1 MVPVAHLGC
10 LRPLEHVISWAT
22 EGTKRNGEI
31 RTDVVCDGIEGLGIM
46 IDFCVETSK
55 IETIEDVFL
64 LYFAEILI
72 SF

>member
-1 MVPVAHLGC
+1 M
-10 LRPLEHVISWAT
+10 SWAI
-22 EGTKRNGEI
+22 EGTKQESEI

-46 IDFCVETSK
+46 IDFCVETGK
-55 IETIEDVFL
+55 IETIEDIFL

>member
-1 MVPVAHLGC
+1 M
-10 LRPLEHVISWAT
+10 
-22 EGTKRNGEI
+22 
-31 RTDVVCDGIEGLGIM
+31 GIM
-46 IDFCVETSK
+46 IDFCVEACK

>member
-1 MVPVAHLGC
+1 MGC
-10 LRPLEHVISWAT
+10 LRPLDHAVSWT
-22 EGTKRNGEI
+22 TDGTKRNSEI

-46 IDFCVETSK
+46 IDFCVEAGK

-64 LYFAEILI
+64 FYFAEILI

>member
-1 MVPVAHLGC
+1 M
-10 LRPLEHVISWAT
+10 
-22 EGTKRNGEI
+22 
-31 RTDVVCDGIEGLGIM
+31 GIM
-46 IDFCVETSK
+46 IDFCVEAGK